1 MKIAIIG
8 PPGAGKTT
16 FTWRLCY
23 LLKVEQKHVEL
34 VPEMIKYKVHKG
46 LDLTKVGFDIQN
58 TLEQQEMESGLSNAI
73 PPLDYIVCE
82 APLCNGYFYA
92 SFYKK
97 EAEASVLKKIALE
110 NINDYDLIVKL
121 PPSSEEAYV
130 GLGRKEDYEKS
141 LLLDKHILKEL
152 KKLNYKNHF
161 IEVDRNSSIEVIK
174 KIALIEEGE
183 NNVVK

>member
-16 FTWRLCY
+16 FTWKLCH

-46 LDLTKVGFDIQN
+46 LDLSQTGFDIQN
-58 TLEQQEMESGLSNAI
+58 TLEQKEMEEGLNKAN

-82 APLCNGYFYA
+82 APLCNGYFYS
-92 SFYKK
+92 SFYQK
-97 EAEASVLKKIALE
+97 AEASVLKKIALE
-110 NINDYDLIVKL
+110 QINEYDLIIKL
-121 PPSSEEAYV
+121 PPSEKSSYV
-130 GLGRKEDYEKS
+130 GLGRKEDYEKA
-141 LLLDKHILKEL
+141 LALDKHILKEF

-161 IEVDRNSSIEVIK
+161 MTVSRDGAIEVIK

-183 NNVVK
+183 NNVVE